1 MNSYKTARWERRVW
15 ALAVVLVCAL
25 AATGCNKLK
34 ARDRLNKG
42 VAAYKNGLYDLAV
55 EDFKEARDLDP
66 SLINARLYLATAYAQ
81 QYVPN
86 ATAEDNIRK
95 GNEAITV
102 YKDVLDHDPTNLNA
116 MDGIGFIL
124 FNMAGTPYSP
134 EKFEESKSYHMQHIK
149 LKPEDAEPYYWV
161 AVIDWTLAFRAN
173 GEMRK
178 AYNQANINKQIKD
191 MDPLPARLRAEYA
204 AKYSAMIDEGI
215 QNVQEAIKLRPDYE
229 EAMGYLNLLYRR
241 KADVVESAEE
251 RDALQKQADELLDKI
266 KEIRQ
271 KKTGVAQ
278 TS

>member
-1 MNSYKTARWERRVW
+1 MW

>member
-1 MNSYKTARWERRVW
+1 MNHHKTARWERRIW
-15 ALAVVLVCAL
+15 ALGVVLACAL

-42 VAAYKNGLYDLAV
+42 VAAYKNGLYDQAV

-66 SLINARLYLATAYAQ
+66 SLMNARLYLATAYAQ

-86 ATAEDNIRK
+86 ATSEDNIRK
-95 GNEAITV
+95 GNEAIAV
-102 YKDVLDHDPTNLNA
+102 YKDVLDHDPANLNA
-116 MDGIGFIL
+116 IDGIGFIL
-124 FNMAGTPYSP
+124 FNMAGSPYSP
-134 EKFEESKSYHMQHIK
+134 EKFEESKSYHQQHIK
-149 LKPEDAEPYYWV
+149 LKPDDAEPYYWI
-161 AVIDWTLAFRAN
+161 AVIDWSLAFRAN
-173 GEMRK
+173 GEMRL
-178 AYNQANINKQIKD
+178 AYNKANVTRQLKD
-191 MDPLPARLRAEYA
+191 MDPLPAKLRAEYA
-204 AKYSAMIDEGI
+204 AKYAAMIDEGI

-251 RDALQKQADELLDKI
+251 RDALLKQADELLDKI

-271 KKTGVAQ
+271 KKTGQAQ